1 MNEYQR
7 AVEILKDYVE
17 SEGIELFSQDI
28 LISELDVFKGIFSPE
43 KLEEL
48 DDTNLLSTMFYSLGE
63 NKNTLCYWLEMN
75 SDCRENFG
83 SIAGGSAY
91 KFGLFQS
98 QKSGK
103 WTTGYSQKSV
113 ELSVENAVKLG
124 KEIRDALVKGVNII
138 RDAKLKTVQDYER
151 LDEKLKN
158 EVGEKYYE
166 LGWVHK
172 YFSMIC
178 NDKLSGFHSSDWQK
192 HVLRALKIKPSEKA
206 YGRSGQISIIQNL
219 AGWYYKQ
226 FLDIFRNRFGE
237 VRQFIRL
244 GCSDSKKNYVSEW
257 YKQGV
262 VGFGYPKIG
271 DLTQKTLKKDI
282 DKVIIQRE
290 LEESY
295 IFSDKKVASRI
306 AGELFRFYK
315 SDNNTV
321 FVIMEG
327 EKLIACVDEIGEYS
341 FNSSSEMPHQKK
353 ANWKL
358 VFDDGEKLPEKTEGL
373 RTICYPFH
381 KPDNLLFLY
390 NRYYYDKEKSELM
403 KEKDKNNINHEKA
416 INFYTKIQSSF
427 ERNRIIFGAPGTG
440 KSFNLNKDAKELLK
454 DDYDDNLERITFHPD
469 YSYANFV
476 GTYKPVPIK
485 SDEKDSITYA
495 YLCGGFKE

>member
-113 ELSVENAVKLG
+113 ELSVENVVKLG

-244 GCSDSKKNYVSEW
+244 GCSDSKK
-257 YKQGV
+257 
-262 VGFGYPKIG
+262 
-271 DLTQKTLKKDI
+271 
-282 DKVIIQRE
+282 
-290 LEESY
+290 
-295 IFSDKKVASRI
+295 
-306 AGELFRFYK
+306 
-315 SDNNTV
+315 
-321 FVIMEG
+321 IM
-327 EKLIACVDEIGEYS
+327 
-341 FNSSSEMPHQKK
+341 
-353 ANWKL
+353 
-358 VFDDGEKLPEKTEGL
+358 
-373 RTICYPFH
+373 
-381 KPDNLLFLY
+381 
-390 NRYYYDKEKSELM
+390 
-403 KEKDKNNINHEKA
+403 
-416 INFYTKIQSSF
+416 
-427 ERNRIIFGAPGTG
+427 
-440 KSFNLNKDAKELLK
+440 
-454 DDYDDNLERITFHPD
+454 
-469 YSYANFV
+469 
-476 GTYKPVPIK
+476 
-485 SDEKDSITYA
+485 
-495 YLCGGFKE
+495 